1 MIGLDIG
8 TMNIVCSTKD
18 PSSGEISTRRIRDA
32 FLDLPISAKRML
44 KMGSSNF
51 IQRDDLLYIIGD
63 QALEVANIFGRE
75 ARRPLSQG
83 LISNSESESLDIL
96 AFIIQSLIGNGNGEN
111 CFYSIPAKPIDN
123 PSKDVIYHKRVFE
136 RIIAECGYKPCASNE
151 AMAIVFSEASET
163 QFSAISFSFGSGMT
177 NVAISLNGIECLTFS
192 IQVGGDWIDKG
203 ASQALGMTQA
213 RACSIKEKG
222 IDLMNP
228 RGREQEAIAFYYREL
243 IEYTLEQ
250 THNELKS
257 RAQKF
262 SLSRPI
268 PIIVSGGTSTA
279 VNFDLFFQS
288 VFERLSD
295 KFPFNVSE
303 IKKAKDPFN
312 SVSLGLLIQSL
323 QE

>member
-1 MIGLDIG
+1 M
-8 TMNIVCSTKD
+8 
-18 PSSGEISTRRIRDA
+18 
-32 FLDLPISAKRML
+32 
-44 KMGSSNF
+44 
-51 IQRDDLLYIIGD
+51 
-63 QALEVANIFGRE
+63 
-75 ARRPLSQG
+75 
-83 LISNSESESLDIL
+83 
-96 AFIIQSLIGNGNGEN
+96 
-111 CFYSIPAKPIDN
+111 
-123 PSKDVIYHKRVFE
+123 
-136 RIIAECGYKPCASNE
+136 
-151 AMAIVFSEASET
+151 
-163 QFSAISFSFGSGMT
+163 
-177 NVAISLNGIECLTFS
+177 TFS

-213 RACSIKEKG
+213 RACSIKEEG